1 MCDIII
7 NNSQQPFTTIYNNLV
22 YITQDNEKV
31 EVDVEEVDSSPV
43 GNTSPLIL

>member
-7 NNSQQPFTTIYNNLV
+7 NNSRQPFSTIYNNLV
-22 YITQDNEKV
+22 YITLDKEKV

-43 GNTSPLIL
+43 GSTSPLIL